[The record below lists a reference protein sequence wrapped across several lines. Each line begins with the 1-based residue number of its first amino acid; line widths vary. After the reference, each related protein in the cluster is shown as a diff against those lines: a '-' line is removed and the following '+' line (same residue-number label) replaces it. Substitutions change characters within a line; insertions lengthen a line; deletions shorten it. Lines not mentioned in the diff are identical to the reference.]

1 MLSKC
6 LNPACST
13 PFRYF
18 RDGRIFNLETSVSSN
33 SDGTARRREFFW
45 LCGPCST
52 TMKVTLRDGA
62 PIVEQRFLQLISGE
76 SLERPDEKHPY
87 WPHLI

>member
-18 RDGRIFNLETSVSSN
+18 RNGKIFNLEMPSSSGSQGN
-33 SDGTARRREFFW
+33 DRRREFFW
-45 LCGPCST
+45 LCGPCSI
-52 TMKVTLRDGA
+52 TMRVTLRNGI
-62 PIVEQRFLQLISGE
+62 PVVEQRFLQLISGE
-76 SLERPDEKHPY
+76 LLEQPDAEESYIPD
-87 WPHLI
+87 PI

>member
-18 RDGRIFNLETSVSSN
+18 RNGKIFNLEMVSASG
-33 SDGTARRREFFW
+33 SRRSERRREFFW

-52 TMKVTLRDGA
+52 TLRVTLRDGA
-62 PIVEQRFLQLISGE
+62 PTVEQRFLQLISGE
-76 SLERPDEKHPY
+76 LLEQPDEEIPY
-87 WPHLI
+87 YPDPI

>member
-18 RDGRIFNLETSVSSN
+18 RDGRIFNIETVSSSSSN
-33 SDGTARRREFFW
+33 GNGRRREFFW
-45 LCGPCST
+45 LCGLCST
-52 TMKVTLRDGA
+52 TMKVTLRNGA

-76 SLERPDEKHPY
+76 LLEQPDEEECYIPD
-87 WPHLI
+87 PI

>member
-18 RDGRIFNLETSVSSN
+18 RNGKIFNLEMSSFSGSQGN
-33 SDGTARRREFFW
+33 ERRREFFW

-52 TMKVTLRDGA
+52 TMKVTLRDGVA
-62 PIVEQRFLQLISGE
+62 VVQQRFPQFISGE
-76 SLERPDEKHPY
+76 LLGQPDAEESYISDP
-87 WPHLI
+87 I

>member
-18 RDGRIFNLETSVSSN
+18 RDGRIFNIETTSPSKTDGSV
-33 SDGTARRREFFW
+33 RRREFFW
-45 LCGPCST
+45 LCGACST
-52 TMKVTLRDGA
+52 TMKVTVRDGT
-62 PIVEQRFLQLISGE
+62 PTVQQRFLQLLSGE
-76 SLERPDEKHPY
+76 LIEQAEEEGPNLPDQ
-87 WPHLI
+87 I